1 MDGAVPDQ
9 KRQKETKMAY
19 INQEGKA
26 KISAAL
32 KPVLLKYGMKGSLSV
47 RNHSTIALTLKS
59 GPIDFQGKGVN
70 VYCIDRHH
78 EGVARDF
85 LNEALEAMR
94 SADWFDKSDISTD
107 YFYTAYYIDIS
118 VGRYDKPYEVAA

>member
-32 KPVLLKYGMKGSLSV
+32 KPVLSKYGMKGSLSV

-70 VYCIDRHH
+70 VYWIDSHH

-94 SADWFDKSDISTD
+94 
-107 YFYTAYYIDIS
+107 
-118 VGRYDKPYEVAA
+118 YEVAA

>member
-1 MDGAVPDQ
+1 
-9 KRQKETKMAY
+9 MAY

-26 KISAAL
+26 KIAAAL
-32 KPVLLKYGMKGSLSV
+32 KPVLSKYGMKGSLSV

-70 VYCIDRHH
+70 VYWIDRHH

-94 SADWFDKSDISTD
+94 SADWFDKSDISED
-107 YFYTAYYIDIS
+107 YHHTAYYISIN

>member
-1 MDGAVPDQ
+1 
-9 KRQKETKMAY
+9 MAY

-32 KPVLLKYGMKGSLSV
+32 KPVLAKYGMKGSLSV
-47 RNHSTIALTLKS
+47 RNHCTIALTLKS

-70 VYCIDRHH
+70 VYWIDQHH

-94 SADWFDKSDISTD
+94 SADWFDKSDSSTD
-107 YFYTAYYIDIS
+107 YFHTAYYIDIS
-118 VGRYDKPYEVAA
+118 VGRYDKPYKVAA